1 MEERTLS
8 RAGKTRRLIAAISA
22 GTLAVAGAT
31 VTGAGAADRDERP
44 ADDRRVLDGE
54 RVADG
59 DLLID
64 GALAPGSVFVAGPI
78 SEPEFGPARPV
89 APGVQ
94 HREFHL
100 VDSAGD
106 PVQGNVLTI
115 RLDRPN
121 VSIDLLYPGVVSSSE
136 PVSTLAD
143 EQGAVAGVNGDF
155 FDIGGTPE
163 IGGTFAPV
171 GAAVAD
177 GVPLTGAVPMG
188 QRWGPPLAPETTT
201 LGTVFG
207 VNDDRA
213 EVAEL
218 SLEGSVITPSGT
230 TELDA
235 LNQYA
240 ISQDGVGV
248 FTSVWGTADRKRATC
263 GSDTRRNDPCV
274 DETIEVV
281 VTDGVVT
288 EVHDEPRA
296 GAIAEDTVVLVGR
309 EGGVGVL
316 DTLEPGDPVEV
327 TYGLATD
334 DGTTFDFAIG
344 GTPILRNGA
353 PLAGLQVGVRAPRT
367 AAGTSADGTT
377 VYLVTVDGSQE
388 HSAGISI
395 QNLAELISNMGAD
408 AGVNLDGGGSSTMV
422 ARERRGGE
430 VRVVNSPAG
439 VAERPV
445 PNGVGVF
452 SDIVR

>member
-1 MEERTLS
+1 M
-8 RAGKTRRLIAAISA
+8 RLLVAAVSA
-22 GTLAVAGAT
+22 GTLALAGVT
-31 VTGAGAADRDERP
+31 VTGAGAATADRTAP
-44 ADDRRVLDGE
+44 DDPVSPSGE
-54 RVADG
+54 PVADG
-59 DLLID
+59 DLLRD
-64 GALAPGSVFVAGPI
+64 GGLAPGSVFVAGPI
-78 SEPEFGPARPV
+78 GDPEFGPAQPV
-89 APGVQ
+89 ALGVQ

-106 PVQGNVLTI
+106 PVKGNVL
-115 RLDRPN
+115 RVQLNRPT
-121 VSIDLLYPGVVSSSE
+121 VSLDLLYPGVVSSSE

-143 EQGAVAGVNGDF
+143 KQGAVAGVNGDF

-171 GAAVAD
+171 GAAVAS
-177 GVPLTGAVPMG
+177 GAPLTGAVPMG

-201 LGTVFG
+201 LETVFG
-207 VNDDRA
+207 VSDGRA
-213 EVAEL
+213 VVAEL
-218 SLEGSVITPSGT
+218 SLQGSVTTPSGT

-240 ISQDGVGV
+240 IKQNGVGA
-248 FTSVWGTADRKRATC
+248 FTSVWGTADRRRATC

-288 EVHDEPRA
+288 EVHDQPRA

-309 EGGVGVL
+309 EGGVNVL
-316 DTLEPGDPVEV
+316 DALQPGDPVDV

-334 DGTTFDFAIG
+334 DGTTFDFAVG
-344 GTPILRNGA
+344 GTPILRDGA
-353 PLAGLQVGVRAPRT
+353 PLPGLQEGVRAPRS

-377 VYLVTVDGSQE
+377 VYLVTVDGSQA

-395 QNLAELISNMGAD
+395 QNLAELMRTMGAD
-408 AGVNLDGGGSSTMV
+408 AAVNLDGGGSSTMV
-422 ARERRGGE
+422 ARERRVGTM
-430 VRVVNSPAG
+430 RVVNSPSGSAQ
-439 VAERPV
+439 RPV

-452 SDIVR
+452 SELVR